1 MVERPSNNGW
11 EFVNALAR
19 ARQNLETDVPVPEAD
34 VVEEPAA
41 VDDVAT
47 TEQED

>member
-19 ARQNLETDVPVPEAD
+19 ARQNFETDVPAPEAV
-34 VVEEPAA
+34 VVEELAA
-41 VDDVAT
+41 NDVVT

>member
-1 MVERPSNNGW
+1 MIERPSNNGW

-19 ARQNLETDVPVPEAD
+19 ARQNLETDVPVPEAV
-34 VVEEPAA
+34 VVEEPT
-41 VDDVAT
+41 VNDVAT